1 VPVACAKRFTA
12 QTIDTPPVSQPAGF
26 FILPVPE
33 HSMRVAI
40 QGSHGSFS
48 EAAARR
54 RWPELE
60 ALPCREVKDVVA
72 AVRGGQAIAGC
83 LPIENSLIGSVTT
96 TYDLLQE
103 AFGDG
108 TLRLTHEILHPVHHT
123 IMGLPGAALS
133 GIRRVLS
140 HPVALGQCRI
150 WLAEHLPD
158 AELVSAWDTAGS
170 AEIVAQEQNPALAA
184 IAARPAADAHGLVP
198 LAERIEDDPTNQTR
212 FLTFTRAEMADGL
225 RTSGASRCKTS
236 LIVLVDHKPGMLALT
251 LQAFGARGVNLMA
264 LQSRPERSAP
274 WTYRFY
280 VDVEGSASDPRVAE
294 ALEEIEA
301 LAAQLIVL
309 GSYEAWA
316 EGSKLSVPVPP
327 PAHRVE
333 KPAIPLVDRRRRPE
347 GTIVPVLDLAFG
359 GEAPILIAGP
369 CSVESEAMI
378 LETAA
383 AVAQAGGDM
392 LRGGAYKPRTSPY
405 DFQGL
410 GVKGLRFLAD
420 ARERTGLP
428 VVTEVLSWEE
438 VPVVAHFAD
447 MLQIGA
453 RNMQNF
459 SLLRAASRSGKPI
472 LLKRGAGAT
481 IDEWLMA
488 AEYVLAEGNPNVV
501 LCERGIRTFERATR
515 HTLDLNAVALVRERT
530 HLPVIVDPSHAA
542 GMRSLVIPL
551 SLAALAAGASGLI
564 VEVHPDP
571 SHAMSDGAQSLDFAM
586 FEGLAKQVHPGRE
599 DHARVL
605 QYDDV
610 VSDKR

>member
-1 VPVACAKRFTA
+1 
-12 QTIDTPPVSQPAGF
+12 
-26 FILPVPE
+26 
-33 HSMRVAI
+33 MRVAI

-54 RWPELE
+54 RWPDLQPV
-60 ALPCREVKDVVA
+60 PCRDVKDVVA
-72 AVRGGQAIAGC
+72 AVRAGEAEAGC

-108 TLRLTHEILHPVHHT
+108 TLRLTHEVLHPVHHT
-123 IMGLPGAALS
+123 LMAIPGSSLS
-133 GIRRVLS
+133 AIRRVLS

-150 WLAEHLPD
+150 WLSEHLPE

-170 AEIVAQEQNPALAA
+170 AEIVAQEGNPILAA

-212 FLTFTRAEMADGL
+212 FLTFTRAQSTVDSPQSTVG
-225 RTSGASRCKTS
+225 SRYKTS
-236 LIVLVDHKPGMLALT
+236 LIVVVDHKPGMLALT

-280 VDVEGSASDPRVAE
+280 VDVEGSAQDPRVAE

-301 LAAQLIVL
+301 LAVELIVL
-309 GSYEAWA
+309 GSYEAWT
-316 EGSKLSVPVPP
+316 EGSRLSAPVPP
-327 PAHRVE
+327 PAHRGE
-333 KPAIPLVDRRRRPE
+333 KPAIPLVDRRRHPE
-347 GTIVPVLDLAFG
+347 GTTVPVRQVQFG
-359 GEAPILIAGP
+359 GESPVLIAGP

-378 LETAA
+378 LETAS
-383 AVAQAGGDM
+383 AVARAGGDM

-410 GVKGLRFLAD
+410 GVKGLQYLAD
-420 ARERTGLP
+420 AREKTGLP

-481 IDEWLMA
+481 IEEWLMA

-542 GMRSLVIPL
+542 GISSLVIPL
-551 SLAALAAGASGLI
+551 SLGALAAGACGLI

-571 SHAMSDGAQSLDFAM
+571 ARAMSDGAQSLDFLM
-586 FEGLAKQVHPGRE
+586 FGELARQVHPQ
-599 DHARVL
+599 AVASAQVQL
-605 QYDDV
+605 A
-610 VSDKR
+610 

>member
-1 VPVACAKRFTA
+1 
-12 QTIDTPPVSQPAGF
+12 
-26 FILPVPE
+26 
-33 HSMRVAI
+33 MRVAI
-40 QGSHGSFS
+40 QGAAGSFS

-54 RWPELE
+54 RWPDLT
-60 ALPCREVKDVVA
+60 PVSCREAKDVVE
-72 AVRGGQAIAGC
+72 AVRNGAADAGI

-96 TYDLLQE
+96 TYDQLQE

-108 TLRLTHEILHPVHHT
+108 RLRLTHEVLLPVHHT
-123 IMGLPGAALS
+123 LMTLPGASLA
-133 GIRRVLS
+133 GIKRVLS

-150 WLAEHLPD
+150 WLSNNLPE

-170 AEIVAQEQNPALAA
+170 AEIVAREQNPALAA
-184 IAARPAADAHGLVP
+184 IAAGHAADAHGLAR

-212 FLTFTRAEMADGL
+212 FLIFTPAETPIEVTGGP
-225 RTSGASRCKTS
+225 SKTS
-236 LIVLVDHKPGMLALT
+236 LIVSVDHKPGMLALT
-251 LQAFGARGVNLMA
+251 LQAFGARGVNVMA
-264 LQSRPERSAP
+264 LQSRPERSKP

-280 VDVEGSASDPRVAE
+280 VDIAGAATDPRVAE

-301 LAAQLIVL
+301 LAAELVII
-309 GSYEAWA
+309 GSYEASA
-316 EGSKLSVPVPP
+316 DGALRFAAPVPT
-327 PAHRVE
+327 PAHHMK
-333 KPAIPLVDRRRRPE
+333 KPEIPLVDRRRNPE
-347 GTIVPVLDLAFG
+347 GTVVEVGHVKFGVADPV
-359 GEAPILIAGP
+359 LIAGP
-369 CSVESEAMI
+369 CSVEGEAMI
-378 LETAA
+378 LETAEF
-383 AVAQAGGDM
+383 VARAGGDM

-410 GVKGLRFLAD
+410 GVKGLRYLAN

-481 IDEWLMA
+481 IEEWLMA
-488 AEYVLAEGNPNVV
+488 AEYILAEGNPNVV

-530 HLPVIVDPSHAA
+530 HLPVVVDPSHAA
-542 GMRSLVIPL
+542 GVSSLVTPL
-551 SLAALAAGASGLI
+551 GMGALAAGACGLI

-571 SHAMSDGAQSLDFAM
+571 ATALSDGYQSLNPEAFAI
-586 FEGLAKQVHPGRE
+586 LAKLVHPGAPRE
-599 DHARVL
+599 ARVK
-605 QYDDV
+605 V
-610 VSDKR
+610 AVAT

>member
-1 VPVACAKRFTA
+1 LAKPARLDA
-12 QTIDTPPVSQPAGF
+12 RRVQGERVSATPPEIIAAPPRISGGAFVFQEL
-26 FILPVPE
+26 I
-33 HSMRVAI
+33 MRVAI
-40 QGSHGSFS
+40 QGAHGSFS
-48 EAAARR
+48 EAAAQR
-54 RWPELE
+54 RWPDLE
-60 ALPCREVKDVVA
+60 AVTCREVKDVVS
-72 AVRGGQAIAGC
+72 AVREGRAEAGC

-123 IMGLPGAALS
+123 IMAIPGASLS

-150 WLAEHLPD
+150 WLSEHLPE

-170 AEIVAQEQNPALAA
+170 AEIVAQERNPALAA
-184 IAARPAADAHGLVP
+184 IAARPAADAHGLTP

-212 FLTFTRAEMADGL
+212 FLTFTRAGLADSL
-225 RTSGASRCKTS
+225 RSPDASRFKTS

-280 VDVEGSASDPRVAE
+280 VDVEGSASEPRVEE

-301 LAAQLIVL
+301 LAAQLIIL
-309 GSYEAWA
+309 GSYEAWS
-316 EGSKLSVPVPP
+316 EGSRLSAPVPP
-327 PAHRVE
+327 PAHRIE
-333 KPAIPLVDRRRRPE
+333 KPSIPLVDRKRHPE
-347 GTIVPVLDLAFG
+347 GSIVQVRDVKFGAEVPV
-359 GEAPILIAGP
+359 LIAGP

-383 AVAQAGGDM
+383 AVAEAGGDM

-420 ARERTGLP
+420 ARDRTGLP

-481 IDEWLMA
+481 IEEWLMA

-542 GMRSLVIPL
+542 GIRSLVIPL
-551 SLAALAAGASGLI
+551 SLGAIAAGASGLI

-571 SHAMSDGAQSLDFAM
+571 SRAVSDGAQSLDFRL
-586 FEGLAKQVHPGRE
+586 FDELARRVHPEPAVRS
-599 DHARVL
+599 RV
-605 QYDDV
+605 QMA
-610 VSDKR
+610 

>member
-1 VPVACAKRFTA
+1 
-12 QTIDTPPVSQPAGF
+12 
-26 FILPVPE
+26 
-33 HSMRVAI
+33 MRVAI
-40 QGSHGSFS
+40 QGSQGSFS

-54 RWPELE
+54 RWPDLE
-60 ALPCREVKDVVA
+60 ALPCRDVKDVVA
-72 AVRGGQAIAGC
+72 AVRQGRAEAGC

-96 TYDLLQE
+96 TYDLLHE

-108 TLRLTHEILHPVHHT
+108 TLHLTHEILHPVHHT
-123 IMGLPGAALS
+123 IMALPGAPLS

-140 HPVALGQCRI
+140 HPVALGQCRV
-150 WLAEHLPD
+150 WLSDHLPD

-170 AEIVAQEQNPALAA
+170 AEMVAQEKNAAWAA
-184 IAARPAADAHGLVP
+184 IAARPAADAHGLVA

-212 FLTFTRAEMADGL
+212 FLTFTRADVAESF
-225 RTSGASRCKTS
+225 RTPGATRYKTS

-280 VDVEGSASDPRVAE
+280 VDVEGSAKDPRVSE

-301 LAAQLIVL
+301 LAAKLIIL
-309 GSYEAWA
+309 GSYEAWT
-316 EGSKLSVPVPP
+316 EGSRLSAPVPP

-333 KPAIPLVDRRRRPE
+333 KPSIPLVDRRRNPE
-347 GTIVPVLDLAFG
+347 GTVVQVRGLSFG
-359 GEAPILIAGP
+359 GVEPVLIAGP
-369 CSVESEAMI
+369 CSVESEGMI
-378 LETAA
+378 LETAV
-383 AVAQAGGDM
+383 AVAQAGADM

-410 GVKGLRFLAD
+410 GVKGLRYLAD
-420 ARERTGLP
+420 ARDKTGLP

-459 SLLRAASRSGKPI
+459 SLLRAASRSGKPV

-481 IDEWLMA
+481 FEEWLGA

-542 GMRSLVIPL
+542 GIRSIVIPL
-551 SLAALAAGASGLI
+551 SLGALAAGACGLI

-571 SHAMSDGAQSLDFAM
+571 GQAMSDGAQSLDFEM
-586 FEGLAKQVHPGRE
+586 FAELARQVHPGAGKAGRAGE
-599 DHARVL
+599 TGRPLLRVA
-605 QYDDV
+605 
-610 VSDKR
+610 KEG

>member
-1 VPVACAKRFTA
+1 
-12 QTIDTPPVSQPAGF
+12 
-26 FILPVPE
+26 
-33 HSMRVAI
+33 MRVAI

-54 RWPELE
+54 RWPDLE

-72 AVRGGQAIAGC
+72 AVRESRANAGC

-108 TLRLTHEILHPVHHT
+108 TLQLTHEILHPVHHT
-123 IMGLPGAALS
+123 IMALPGASLS

-140 HPVALGQCRI
+140 HPVALGQCRV
-150 WLAEHLPD
+150 WLSQNLPD

-170 AEIVAQEQNPALAA
+170 AEIVAQEGNLALAA
-184 IAARPAADAHGLVP
+184 IAARPAADAHGLIP

-212 FLTFTRAEMADGL
+212 FLTFTRAESAPEF
-225 RTSGASRCKTS
+225 RTPSTGRYKTS

-280 VDVEGSASDPRVAE
+280 VDVEGAATDPRVAE

-301 LAAQLIVL
+301 LAVQLIVL

-316 EGSKLSVPVPP
+316 EGSRLSPPVPP
-327 PAHRVE
+327 PAHRIE
-333 KPAIPLVDRRRRPE
+333 KPAVPLVDRRRHPE
-347 GTIVPVLDLAFG
+347 GTIVRVLDVEFG
-359 GEAPILIAGP
+359 GEAPVLIAGP

-383 AVAQAGGDM
+383 AVARSGGDM

-410 GVKGLRFLAD
+410 GVKGLRYLAD

-459 SLLRAASRSGKPI
+459 SLLRAASRSGKPV

-481 IDEWLMA
+481 IEEWLMA
-488 AEYVLAEGNPNVV
+488 AEYVLAEGNPHVV

-542 GMRSLVIPL
+542 GVRELVTPL

-571 SHAMSDGAQSLDFAM
+571 SHAMSDGAQSLDLAM
-586 FEGLAKQVHPGRE
+586 FDLLARQVHPELAGQP
-599 DHARVL
+599 RV
-605 QYDDV
+605 QMA
-610 VSDKR
+610 

>member
-1 VPVACAKRFTA
+1 
-12 QTIDTPPVSQPAGF
+12 
-26 FILPVPE
+26 
-33 HSMRVAI
+33 MRVAI

-54 RWPELE
+54 RWPDLE
-60 ALPCREVKDVVA
+60 ALPCRDVKDVVA
-72 AVRGGQAIAGC
+72 AVRERQAEAGC

-96 TYDLLQE
+96 TYDLLNE

-123 IMGLPGAALS
+123 IMAIPGARLS
-133 GIRRVLS
+133 DIRRVLS
-140 HPVALGQCRI
+140 HPVALGQCRV
-150 WLAEHLPD
+150 WLSEHLPD

-170 AEIVAQEQNPALAA
+170 AEIVARENSPMLAA

-212 FLTFTRAEMADGL
+212 FLTFTRAEAAEDARPAG
-225 RTSGASRCKTS
+225 GSRYKTS

-280 VDVEGSASDPRVAE
+280 VDVEGAADDPRVSE

-301 LAAQLIVL
+301 LAAKLIVL
-309 GSYEAWA
+309 GSYEAWT
-316 EGSKLSVPVPP
+316 EGSRLSVPVPP

-333 KPAIPLVDRRRRPE
+333 KPAVPLVDRRRNPD
-347 GTIVPVLDLAFG
+347 GSIVQVRDLAFG
-359 GEAPILIAGP
+359 GASPVLIAGP

-383 AVAQAGGDM
+383 AVVQAGGDM

-410 GVKGLRFLAD
+410 GVKGLRYLAD

-481 IDEWLMA
+481 IEEWLMA

-542 GMRSLVIPL
+542 GIRSLVAPL
-551 SLAALAAGASGLI
+551 SMAALAAGACGLI

-571 SHAMSDGAQSLDFAM
+571 AHAMSDGAQSLDFAM
-586 FEGLAKQVHPGRE
+586 FENLARQVHPDRAGILP
-599 DHARVL
+599 RVQL
-605 QYDDV
+605 V
-610 VSDKR
+610 GER

>member
-1 VPVACAKRFTA
+1 
-12 QTIDTPPVSQPAGF
+12 
-26 FILPVPE
+26 
-33 HSMRVAI
+33 MRVAI
-40 QGSHGSFS
+40 QGSYGSFS

-54 RWPELE
+54 RWPDLE
-60 ALPCREVKDVVA
+60 ALPCRDVKDVVA
-72 AVRGGQAIAGC
+72 AVRESRASAGC

-123 IMGLPGAALS
+123 IMALPGASLS

-140 HPVALGQCRI
+140 HPVALGQCRV
-150 WLAEHLPD
+150 WLSEHLPD

-170 AEIVAQEQNPALAA
+170 AEIVAQEKNLVLAA

-212 FLTFTRAEMADGL
+212 FLTFTRAEAADGL
-225 RTSGASRCKTS
+225 RSPGPSRSKTS

-301 LAAQLIVL
+301 LANKLIVL
-309 GSYEAWA
+309 GSYEAWT
-316 EGSKLSVPVPP
+316 EGSRLSAPVPP

-333 KPAIPLVDRRRRPE
+333 KPAIPLVDRRRHPE
-347 GTIVPVLDLAFG
+347 GSVVSVLDVRFG
-359 GEAPILIAGP
+359 ADSPVLIAGP

-383 AVAQAGGDM
+383 AVAHAGGDM

-410 GVKGLRFLAD
+410 GVKGLRYLAD

-481 IDEWLMA
+481 IEEWLMA

-542 GMRSLVIPL
+542 GVRSLVTPL
-551 SLAALAAGASGLI
+551 SMGSLAAGACGLI
-564 VEVHPDP
+564 IEVHPDP
-571 SHAMSDGAQSLDFAM
+571 DHAMSDGAQSLDFAM
-586 FEGLAKQVHPGRE
+586 FEELARLVHPGRTGAGKSGKSGKTGNGKVE
-599 DHARVL
+599 KDGKDGREPASEAAGGPLLGVA
-605 QYDDV
+605 
-610 VSDKR
+610 KEG

>member
-1 VPVACAKRFTA
+1 
-12 QTIDTPPVSQPAGF
+12 
-26 FILPVPE
+26 
-33 HSMRVAI
+33 MRVAI
-40 QGSHGSFS
+40 QGSYGSFS

-54 RWPELE
+54 RWPDLE
-60 ALPCREVKDVVA
+60 ALPCRDVKDVVA
-72 AVRGGQAIAGC
+72 AVRESRASAGC

-96 TYDLLQE
+96 TYDLLHE

-123 IMGLPGAALS
+123 IMALPGASLS

-140 HPVALGQCRI
+140 HPVALGQCRV
-150 WLAEHLPD
+150 WLSEHLPD
-158 AELVSAWDTAGS
+158 AELVSAWATAGS
-170 AEIVAQEQNPALAA
+170 AEIVAQEKNLVLAA

-212 FLTFTRAEMADGL
+212 FLTFTRADLADGL
-225 RTSGASRCKTS
+225 RSPGPSRYKTS

-301 LAAQLIVL
+301 LANKLIVL
-309 GSYEAWA
+309 GSYEAWT
-316 EGSKLSVPVPP
+316 EGSRLSVPVPT

-333 KPAIPLVDRRRRPE
+333 KPAIPLVDRRRHPE
-347 GTIVPVLDLAFG
+347 GSVVSVLDVRFG
-359 GEAPILIAGP
+359 ADSPVLIAGP

-383 AVAQAGGDM
+383 AVAHAGGDM

-410 GVKGLRFLAD
+410 GVKGLRYLAD

-481 IDEWLMA
+481 IEEWLMA

-515 HTLDLNAVALVRERT
+515 HTLDLNAVALVRERS

-542 GMRSLVIPL
+542 GVRSLVTPL
-551 SLAALAAGASGLI
+551 SMGSLAAGACGLI
-564 VEVHPDP
+564 IEVHPDP
-571 SHAMSDGAQSLDFAM
+571 DHAMSDGAQSLDFAM
-586 FEGLAKQVHPGRE
+586 FEELARLVHPGRTGKTGKTGR
-599 DHARVL
+599 AGLKAVGR
-605 QYDDV
+605 
-610 VSDKR
+610 

>member
-1 VPVACAKRFTA
+1 
-12 QTIDTPPVSQPAGF
+12 
-26 FILPVPE
+26 
-33 HSMRVAI
+33 MRVAI

-54 RWPELE
+54 RWPDLE

-72 AVRGGQAIAGC
+72 AVRERRADVGC

-96 TYDLLQE
+96 TYDLMHE

-108 TLRLTHEILHPVHHT
+108 TLHLTHEILHPVHHT
-123 IMGLPGAALS
+123 IMAVPGARLS
-133 GIRRVLS
+133 DIRRVLS

-150 WLAEHLPD
+150 WLADHLPD

-170 AEIVAQEQNPALAA
+170 AEIVAQERNPALAA

-212 FLTFTRAEMADGL
+212 FLTFTRPETADTM
-225 RTSGASRCKTS
+225 RAPSGSRFKTS

-280 VDVEGSASDPRVAE
+280 VDVEGSATDPRVSE

-301 LAAQLIVL
+301 LAAKLIIL
-309 GSYEAWA
+309 GSYEAWT
-316 EGSKLSVPVPP
+316 EGSRLSAPVPP
-327 PAHRVE
+327 PAHRVD
-333 KPAIPLVDRRRRPE
+333 KPAIPLVDRRRHPD
-347 GTIVPVLDLAFG
+347 GTVVQVRDLQFG
-359 GEAPILIAGP
+359 GASPVLIAGP

-378 LETAA
+378 LETAD
-383 AVAQAGGDM
+383 AVSRAGADM

-410 GVKGLRFLAD
+410 GVKGLRYLAD

-428 VVTEVLSWEE
+428 IVTEVLSWEE

-459 SLLRAASRSGKPI
+459 SLLRAASRSGKPV

-481 IDEWLMA
+481 IEEWLMA

-530 HLPVIVDPSHAA
+530 HLPVLVDPSHAA
-542 GMRSLVIPL
+542 GLRSLVTPL
-551 SLAALAAGASGLI
+551 SLAALAAGACGLI
-564 VEVHPDP
+564 VEVHPNP
-571 SHAMSDGAQSLDFAM
+571 AQAMSDGEQSLDIPMFA
-586 FEGLAKQVHPGRE
+586 ELARQVHPNRT
-599 DHARVL
+599 ARPRV
-605 QYDDV
+605 QFA
-610 VSDKR
+610 

>member
-1 VPVACAKRFTA
+1 
-12 QTIDTPPVSQPAGF
+12 
-26 FILPVPE
+26 
-33 HSMRVAI
+33 MRVAI

-54 RWPELE
+54 RWPDLE
-60 ALPCREVKDVVA
+60 VRPCREVKDVVA
-72 AVRGGQAIAGC
+72 LVREGGAEAGC

-96 TYDLLQE
+96 TYDLMQE

-108 TLRLTHEILHPVHHT
+108 ALRLTHEILHPVHHT
-123 IMGLPGAALS
+123 IMALPGAPLS

-150 WLAEHLPD
+150 WLSEHLPD

-170 AEIVAQEQNPALAA
+170 AEILAQEKNPAWAA
-184 IAARPAADAHGLVP
+184 IAAGPAAKAHGLVP
-198 LAERIEDDPTNQTR
+198 LAENIEDDPTNQTR
-212 FLTFTRAEMADGL
+212 FLTFTRADSVASVQSSVVSRQSSDTG
-225 RTSGASRCKTS
+225 RQPTGASRYKTS

-301 LAAQLIVL
+301 LANELIVL
-309 GSYEAWA
+309 GSYEAWT
-316 EGSKLSVPVPP
+316 EGSRLAAPVPT

-333 KPAIPLVDRRRRPE
+333 KPAIPLVDRRRHPE
-347 GTIVPVLDLAFG
+347 GSVVAVRDVRFGAGSPV
-359 GEAPILIAGP
+359 IIAGP

-378 LETAA
+378 LETAQ
-383 AVAQAGGDM
+383 AVAQAWGDM

-410 GVKGLRFLAD
+410 GVKGLRYLAD

-481 IDEWLMA
+481 IE
-488 AEYVLAEGNPNVV
+488 E
-501 LCERGIRTFERATR
+501 
-515 HTLDLNAVALVRERT
+515 
-530 HLPVIVDPSHAA
+530 
-542 GMRSLVIPL
+542 
-551 SLAALAAGASGLI
+551 
-564 VEVHPDP
+564 
-571 SHAMSDGAQSLDFAM
+571 
-586 FEGLAKQVHPGRE
+586 
-599 DHARVL
+599 
-605 QYDDV
+605 
-610 VSDKR
+610 